1 MQLDAVELEAEMSS
15 ISNDGFDMDTNHAD
29 NRIQPD
35 IVSTGI
41 DDDSDQEYET
51 WDGFGLGTY
60 LRRRCRF
67 SLNSLI
73 QRHR

>member
-1 MQLDAVELEAEMSS
+1 MQLDAVELEAEMSG

-29 NRIQPD
+29 NHIQPD

-41 DDDSDQEYET
+41 DDGSDQEYES
-51 WDGFGLGTY
+51 WDGFGSGTY
-60 LRRRCRF
+60 LRQHCRF

-73 QRHR
+73 Q